1 MAAFKATAQPS
12 GDGALAGPS
21 AQDDG
26 AAKAGPSAQDDG
38 AAKARQKPGRGFRN
52 RRQTDVVADRAA
64 IGAEGVVDTKL

>member
-12 GDGALAGPS
+12 GDRALAGPS
-21 AQDDG
+21 AQHDE
-26 AAKAGPSAQDDG
+26 AAKAHQ
-38 AAKARQKPGRGFRN
+38 KAGRGFRN